1 LFIASA
7 SVCDR
12 GHRHAALART
22 TKITIRM
29 VITLRHDA
37 IMALVPDAIDRL
49 IDRHGSDAICRA
61 LEPML
66 TPERIARIDRV
77 LDNRLVSLTVA
88 VEDTYDPHNA
98 AATIRTSEALGLHEL
113 HVIEPELRFSAAKG
127 VTRGA
132 HKWLDLHRWPDAETA
147 VRELHAR
154 GFRVYATQPAA
165 AASIDDVDVSAPM
178 AVMFGNE
185 HRGLSAAA
193 VAACDGAI
201 SVPMFGFT
209 ESFNLSVTVAL
220 ATSMLAARRRA
231 YINAP
236 GDLPAD
242 LRDRLRARWFA
253 LRIRGV
259 IGVLERALA

>member
-1 LFIASA
+1 MRAVA
-7 SVCDR
+7 
-12 GHRHAALART
+12 
-22 TKITIRM
+22 
-29 VITLRHDA
+29 
-37 IMALVPDAIDRL
+37 DAIDRL
-49 IDRHGSDAICRA
+49 IERHGPDAICRA

-66 TPERIARIDRV
+66 TPERIARIDQV
-77 LDNRLVSLTVA
+77 LANRLTSLTVA

-113 HVIEPELRFSAAKG
+113 HVVEPELRFSAAKG

-132 HKWLDLHRWPDAETA
+132 HRWIDLHRWPDAGAA
-147 VRELHAR
+147 VAALHAR
-154 GFRVYATQPAA
+154 GFRVFATQPDAP
-165 AASIDDVDVSAPM
+165 ASIADVDVGSPI

-185 HRGLSAAA
+185 HDGLSPAA
-193 VAACDGAI
+193 VAACDGAL

-220 ATSMLAARRRA
+220 ATSTLAARRRA

-236 GDLPAD
+236 GDLPTE
-242 LRDRLRARWFA
+242 LRDHLRARWFA

-259 IGVLERALA
+259 VGVVDRMLGRALG